1 MTKDTAAEN
10 LVLPKELNATDEN
23 GQTILVEKIVWE
35 HKKINSENQDQERY
49 LFTAK
54 LPEGYVLAEGVTTP
68 TITVIV
74 EGAKG
79 TQILFENGI
88 HYIIDPDYPDHKIT
102 LFCMNN
108 KLHWPHHTEDMGE
121 IQVPGYTDGYLT
133 PDDKGYHYIRVG
145 GGEYGK
151 ITACHQPQ
159 KDGARYLGPYISGYV
174 VKQTVDEV
182 NKVFLLPTCN
192 RNFPQEIGKQRPCLN
207 YHIKQC
213 MAPCSGKISPQ
224 EYAEALE
231 EAVSFLKGSSAN
243 IQKILTQKMMQAAEA
258 MQYEK
263 AARYRDRI
271 RAIQGLAEN
280 QKVVSIRYEEED
292 VIALVQSSVKCCA
305 VVLQFRD
312 YRLVDKEYFMLDEL
326 SEFAQNASLTDS
338 KEQAVEPM
346 MQELRTQFVL
356 RYYDMKQQVPKA
368 VVLDGPPSCQQ
379 ELEEYL
385 CQKAQRSVQL
395 LLPQKGDQMKL
406 LQMAK
411 ENASQQIAEQ
421 TRRTSREIS
430 ALDELARLLGLHQV
444 PNYIEAYD
452 ISNIGSETIVA
463 GMVVFEGG
471 RPLKGAYRKFSV
483 RSVVGKPDDYASM
496 REVLTRRLERY
507 EQHKQEGVGFGR
519 LPDLILLDGGRG
531 HVAAVKPLVRQM
543 GFDIPIF
550 GMAKDDRHR
559 TRTIA
564 TEDGELSVSS
574 FRAAF
579 DLLTSIQ
586 DEVHR
591 FSIGYSR
598 SKHASRAMESVLRSV
613 EGIGE
618 KRAKNLFLRFRTLKA
633 MEAATVEQLEETPG
647 MTHLTALNLYRYLH
661 ENDGQ

>member
-1 MTKDTAAEN
+1 MDNPRLEYLREKVKKLPLQPGIYIMKDKKGQIIYIGKAKALKNRVSSYFRSVEKHTPKVYRMVEN
-10 LVLPKELNATDEN
+10 VWDFEYIVTSSEFEALVLECSFIKQHTPKYN
-23 GQTILVEKIVWE
+23 ILLK
-35 HKKINSENQDQERY
+35 
-49 LFTAK
+49 
-54 LPEGYVLAEGVTTP
+54 
-68 TITVIV
+68 
-74 EGAKG
+74 
-79 TQILFENGI
+79 
-88 HYIIDPDYPDHKIT
+88 
-102 LFCMNN
+102 
-108 KLHWPHHTEDMGE
+108 
-121 IQVPGYTDGYLT
+121 
-133 PDDKGYHYIRVG
+133 DDKGYHYIRVG

-338 KEQAVEPM
+338 KEQAVETM
-346 MQELRTQFVL
+346 MQDLRTQFVL

-559 TRTIA
+559 TRAIA

>member
-1 MTKDTAAEN
+1 MDNPKLEYLREKVKKLPLQPGIYIMKDKKGQIIYIGKAKALKNRVSSYFRSVEKHTPKVYRMVEN
-10 LVLPKELNATDEN
+10 VWDFEYIVTSSEFEALVLECSFIKQHTPKYN
-23 GQTILVEKIVWE
+23 ILLK
-35 HKKINSENQDQERY
+35 
-49 LFTAK
+49 
-54 LPEGYVLAEGVTTP
+54 
-68 TITVIV
+68 
-74 EGAKG
+74 
-79 TQILFENGI
+79 
-88 HYIIDPDYPDHKIT
+88 
-102 LFCMNN
+102 
-108 KLHWPHHTEDMGE
+108 
-121 IQVPGYTDGYLT
+121 
-133 PDDKGYHYIRVG
+133 DDKGYHYIRVG

-231 EAVSFLKGSSAN
+231 EAVNFLKGSSAN

>member
-1 MTKDTAAEN
+1 MDNPRLEYLREKVKKLPLQPGIYIMKDKKGQIIYIGKAKALKNRVSSYFRSVEKHTPKVYRMVEN
-10 LVLPKELNATDEN
+10 VWDFEYIVTSSEFEALVLECSFIKQHTPKYN
-23 GQTILVEKIVWE
+23 ILLK
-35 HKKINSENQDQERY
+35 
-49 LFTAK
+49 
-54 LPEGYVLAEGVTTP
+54 
-68 TITVIV
+68 
-74 EGAKG
+74 
-79 TQILFENGI
+79 
-88 HYIIDPDYPDHKIT
+88 
-102 LFCMNN
+102 
-108 KLHWPHHTEDMGE
+108 
-121 IQVPGYTDGYLT
+121 
-133 PDDKGYHYIRVG
+133 DDKGYHYIRVG

-507 EQHKQEGVGFGR
+507 EQHKQEGVGFGK

>member
-1 MTKDTAAEN
+1 MDNPRLEYLREKVKKLPLQPGIYIMKDKKGQIIYIGKAKALKNRVSSYFRSVEKHTPKVYRMVEN
-10 LVLPKELNATDEN
+10 VWDFEYIVTSSEFEALVLECSFIKQHTPKYN
-23 GQTILVEKIVWE
+23 ILLK
-35 HKKINSENQDQERY
+35 
-49 LFTAK
+49 
-54 LPEGYVLAEGVTTP
+54 
-68 TITVIV
+68 
-74 EGAKG
+74 
-79 TQILFENGI
+79 
-88 HYIIDPDYPDHKIT
+88 
-102 LFCMNN
+102 
-108 KLHWPHHTEDMGE
+108 
-121 IQVPGYTDGYLT
+121 
-133 PDDKGYHYIRVG
+133 DDKGYHYIRVG

-243 IQKILTQKMMQAAEA
+243 TQKILTQKMMQAAEA

-356 RYYDMKQQVPKA
+356 RYYDMKQQAPKA

>member
-1 MTKDTAAEN
+1 MDNPRLEYLREKVKKLPLQPGIYIMKDKKGQIIYIGKAKALKNRVSSYFRSVEKHTPKVYRMVEN
-10 LVLPKELNATDEN
+10 VWDFEYIVTSSEFEALVLECSFIKQHTPKYN
-23 GQTILVEKIVWE
+23 ILLK
-35 HKKINSENQDQERY
+35 
-49 LFTAK
+49 
-54 LPEGYVLAEGVTTP
+54 
-68 TITVIV
+68 
-74 EGAKG
+74 
-79 TQILFENGI
+79 
-88 HYIIDPDYPDHKIT
+88 
-102 LFCMNN
+102 
-108 KLHWPHHTEDMGE
+108 
-121 IQVPGYTDGYLT
+121 
-133 PDDKGYHYIRVG
+133 DDKGYHYIRVG

-213 MAPCSGKISPQ
+213 MAPCNGKISPQ

-586 DEVHR
+586 DEAHR

-618 KRAKNLFLRFRTLKA
+618 NRAKNLFLRFRTLKA

>member
-1 MTKDTAAEN
+1 MDNPRLEYLREKVKKLPLQPGIYIMKDKKGQIIYIGKAKALKNRVSSYFRSVEKHTPKVYRMVEN
-10 LVLPKELNATDEN
+10 VWDFEYIVTSSEFEALVLECSFIKQHTPKYN
-23 GQTILVEKIVWE
+23 ILLK
-35 HKKINSENQDQERY
+35 
-49 LFTAK
+49 
-54 LPEGYVLAEGVTTP
+54 
-68 TITVIV
+68 
-74 EGAKG
+74 
-79 TQILFENGI
+79 
-88 HYIIDPDYPDHKIT
+88 
-102 LFCMNN
+102 
-108 KLHWPHHTEDMGE
+108 
-121 IQVPGYTDGYLT
+121 
-133 PDDKGYHYIRVG
+133 DDKGYHYIRVG

-224 EYAEALE
+224 EYTEALE

-263 AARYRDRI
+263 AARYRDCI

-421 TRRTSREIS
+421 TRRTSRESS
-430 ALDELARLLGLHQV
+430 ALDELARLLGLHKV

-507 EQHKQEGVGFGR
+507 EQHNQEGVGFGR

>member
-1 MTKDTAAEN
+1 MDNPRLEYLREKVKKLPLQPGIYIMKDKKGQIIYIGKAKALKNRVSSYFRSVEKHTPKVYRMVEN
-10 LVLPKELNATDEN
+10 VWDFEYIVTSSEFEALVLECSFIKQHTPKYN
-23 GQTILVEKIVWE
+23 ILLK
-35 HKKINSENQDQERY
+35 
-49 LFTAK
+49 
-54 LPEGYVLAEGVTTP
+54 
-68 TITVIV
+68 
-74 EGAKG
+74 
-79 TQILFENGI
+79 
-88 HYIIDPDYPDHKIT
+88 
-102 LFCMNN
+102 
-108 KLHWPHHTEDMGE
+108 
-121 IQVPGYTDGYLT
+121 
-133 PDDKGYHYIRVG
+133 DDKGYHYIRVG

-243 IQKILTQKMMQAAEA
+243 IQKILTQKMMQAAQA

>member
-1 MTKDTAAEN
+1 MDNPRLEYLREKVKKLPLQPGIYIMKDKKGQIIYIGKAKALKNRVSSYFRSVEKHTPKVYRMVEN
-10 LVLPKELNATDEN
+10 VWDFEYIVTSSEFEALVLECSFIKQHTPKYN
-23 GQTILVEKIVWE
+23 ILLK
-35 HKKINSENQDQERY
+35 
-49 LFTAK
+49 
-54 LPEGYVLAEGVTTP
+54 
-68 TITVIV
+68 
-74 EGAKG
+74 
-79 TQILFENGI
+79 
-88 HYIIDPDYPDHKIT
+88 
-102 LFCMNN
+102 
-108 KLHWPHHTEDMGE
+108 
-121 IQVPGYTDGYLT
+121 
-133 PDDKGYHYIRVG
+133 DDKGYHYIRVG

-151 ITACHQPQ
+151 ITACHQPL

-326 SEFAQNASLTDS
+326 SEFAQNASFTDN

-421 TRRTSREIS
+421 TRRTRREIS

-531 HVAAVKPLVRQM
+531 HVAAVKPLVHQM
-543 GFDIPIF
+543 GFDIPVF

>member
-1 MTKDTAAEN
+1 LDNPRLEYLREKVKKLPLQPGIYIMKDKKGQIIYIGKAKALKNRVSSYFRSVEKHTPKVYRMVEN
-10 LVLPKELNATDEN
+10 VWDFEYIVTSSEFEALVLECSFIKQHTPKYN
-23 GQTILVEKIVWE
+23 ILLK
-35 HKKINSENQDQERY
+35 
-49 LFTAK
+49 
-54 LPEGYVLAEGVTTP
+54 
-68 TITVIV
+68 
-74 EGAKG
+74 
-79 TQILFENGI
+79 
-88 HYIIDPDYPDHKIT
+88 
-102 LFCMNN
+102 
-108 KLHWPHHTEDMGE
+108 
-121 IQVPGYTDGYLT
+121 
-133 PDDKGYHYIRVG
+133 DDKGYHYIRVG

>member
-1 MTKDTAAEN
+1 MDNPRLEYLREKVKKLPLQPGIYIMKDKKGQIIYIGKAKALKNRVSSYFRSVEKHTPKVYRMVEN
-10 LVLPKELNATDEN
+10 VWDFEYIVTSSEFEALVLECSFIKQHTPKYN
-23 GQTILVEKIVWE
+23 ILLK
-35 HKKINSENQDQERY
+35 
-49 LFTAK
+49 
-54 LPEGYVLAEGVTTP
+54 
-68 TITVIV
+68 
-74 EGAKG
+74 
-79 TQILFENGI
+79 
-88 HYIIDPDYPDHKIT
+88 
-102 LFCMNN
+102 
-108 KLHWPHHTEDMGE
+108 
-121 IQVPGYTDGYLT
+121 
-133 PDDKGYHYIRVG
+133 DDKGYHYIRVG

-452 ISNIGSETIVA
+452 ISNIGSETIVS

>member
-1 MTKDTAAEN
+1 MDNPRLEYLREKVKKLPLQPGIYIMKDKKGQIIYIGKAKALKNRVSSYFRSVEKHTPKVYRMVEN
-10 LVLPKELNATDEN
+10 VWDFEYIVTSSEFEALVLECSFIKQHTPKYN
-23 GQTILVEKIVWE
+23 ILLK
-35 HKKINSENQDQERY
+35 
-49 LFTAK
+49 
-54 LPEGYVLAEGVTTP
+54 
-68 TITVIV
+68 
-74 EGAKG
+74 
-79 TQILFENGI
+79 
-88 HYIIDPDYPDHKIT
+88 
-102 LFCMNN
+102 
-108 KLHWPHHTEDMGE
+108 
-121 IQVPGYTDGYLT
+121 
-133 PDDKGYHYIRVG
+133 DDKGYHYIRVG

-496 REVLTRRLERY
+496 REMLTRRLERY

>member
-1 MTKDTAAEN
+1 MDNPRLEYLREKVKKLPLQPGIYIMKDKKGQIIYIGKAKALKNRVSSYFRSVEKHTPKVYRMVEN
-10 LVLPKELNATDEN
+10 VWDFEYIVTSSEFEALVLECSFIKQHTPKYN
-23 GQTILVEKIVWE
+23 ILLK
-35 HKKINSENQDQERY
+35 
-49 LFTAK
+49 
-54 LPEGYVLAEGVTTP
+54 
-68 TITVIV
+68 
-74 EGAKG
+74 
-79 TQILFENGI
+79 
-88 HYIIDPDYPDHKIT
+88 
-102 LFCMNN
+102 
-108 KLHWPHHTEDMGE
+108 
-121 IQVPGYTDGYLT
+121 
-133 PDDKGYHYIRVG
+133 DDKGYHYIRVG

-292 VIALVQSSVKCCA
+292 IIALVQSSVKCCA

>member
-1 MTKDTAAEN
+1 MDNPRLEYLREKVKKLPLQPGIYIMKDKKGQIIYIGKAKALKNRVSSYFRSVEKHTPKVYRMVEN
-10 LVLPKELNATDEN
+10 VWDFEYIVTSSEFEALVLECSFIKQHTPKYN
-23 GQTILVEKIVWE
+23 ILLK
-35 HKKINSENQDQERY
+35 
-49 LFTAK
+49 
-54 LPEGYVLAEGVTTP
+54 
-68 TITVIV
+68 
-74 EGAKG
+74 
-79 TQILFENGI
+79 
-88 HYIIDPDYPDHKIT
+88 
-102 LFCMNN
+102 
-108 KLHWPHHTEDMGE
+108 
-121 IQVPGYTDGYLT
+121 
-133 PDDKGYHYIRVG
+133 DDKGYHYIRVG

-243 IQKILTQKMMQAAEA
+243 IQKILTQKMMRAAEA

>member
-1 MTKDTAAEN
+1 MDNPRLEYLREKVKKLPLQPGIYIMKDKKGQIIYIGKAKALKNRVSSYFRSVEKHTPKVYRMVEN
-10 LVLPKELNATDEN
+10 VWDFEYIVTSSEFEALVLECSFIKQHTPKYN
-23 GQTILVEKIVWE
+23 ILLK
-35 HKKINSENQDQERY
+35 
-49 LFTAK
+49 
-54 LPEGYVLAEGVTTP
+54 
-68 TITVIV
+68 
-74 EGAKG
+74 
-79 TQILFENGI
+79 
-88 HYIIDPDYPDHKIT
+88 
-102 LFCMNN
+102 
-108 KLHWPHHTEDMGE
+108 
-121 IQVPGYTDGYLT
+121 
-133 PDDKGYHYIRVG
+133 DDKGYHYIRVG

-326 SEFAQNASLTDS
+326 SEFAQNASLIDS

-543 GFDIPIF
+543 GFDIPVF

-598 SKHASRAMESVLRSV
+598 SKHASRAMESVLLSV

>member
-1 MTKDTAAEN
+1 MDNPRLEYLREKVKKLPLQPGIYIMKDKKGQIIYIGKAKALKNRVSSYFRSVEKHTPKVYRMVEN
-10 LVLPKELNATDEN
+10 VWDFEYIVTSSEFEALVLECSFIKQHTPKYN
-23 GQTILVEKIVWE
+23 ILLK
-35 HKKINSENQDQERY
+35 
-49 LFTAK
+49 
-54 LPEGYVLAEGVTTP
+54 
-68 TITVIV
+68 
-74 EGAKG
+74 
-79 TQILFENGI
+79 
-88 HYIIDPDYPDHKIT
+88 
-102 LFCMNN
+102 
-108 KLHWPHHTEDMGE
+108 
-121 IQVPGYTDGYLT
+121 
-133 PDDKGYHYIRVG
+133 DDKGYHYIRVG

-338 KEQAVEPM
+338 KEQAVEPRR
-346 MQELRTQFVL
+346 QELRTQFVL
-356 RYYDMKQQVPKA
+356 CYYDMKQQVPKA

>member
-1 MTKDTAAEN
+1 MDNPRLEYLREKVKKLPLQPGIYIMKDKKGQIIYIGKAKALKNRVSSYFRSVEKHTPKVYRMVEN
-10 LVLPKELNATDEN
+10 VWDFEYIVTSSEFEALVLECSFIKQHTPKYN
-23 GQTILVEKIVWE
+23 ILLK
-35 HKKINSENQDQERY
+35 
-49 LFTAK
+49 
-54 LPEGYVLAEGVTTP
+54 
-68 TITVIV
+68 
-74 EGAKG
+74 
-79 TQILFENGI
+79 
-88 HYIIDPDYPDHKIT
+88 
-102 LFCMNN
+102 
-108 KLHWPHHTEDMGE
+108 
-121 IQVPGYTDGYLT
+121 
-133 PDDKGYHYIRVG
+133 DDKGYHYIRVG

-174 VKQTVDEV
+174 VKQTMDEV

>member
-1 MTKDTAAEN
+1 MDNPRLEYLREKVKKLPLQPGIYIMKDKKGQIIYIGKAKALKNRVSSYFRSVEKHTPKVYRMVEN
-10 LVLPKELNATDEN
+10 VWDFEYIVTSSEFEALVLECSFIKQHTPKYN
-23 GQTILVEKIVWE
+23 ILLK
-35 HKKINSENQDQERY
+35 
-49 LFTAK
+49 
-54 LPEGYVLAEGVTTP
+54 
-68 TITVIV
+68 
-74 EGAKG
+74 
-79 TQILFENGI
+79 
-88 HYIIDPDYPDHKIT
+88 
-102 LFCMNN
+102 
-108 KLHWPHHTEDMGE
+108 
-121 IQVPGYTDGYLT
+121 
-133 PDDKGYHYIRVG
+133 DDKGYHYIRVG

-159 KDGARYLGPYISGYV
+159 KDGAHYLGPYISGYV

>member
-1 MTKDTAAEN
+1 MDNPRLEYLREKVKKLPLQPGIYIMKDKKGQIIYIGKAKALKNRVSSYFRSVEKHTPKVYRMVEN
-10 LVLPKELNATDEN
+10 VWDFEYIVTSSEFEALVLECSFIKQHTPKYN
-23 GQTILVEKIVWE
+23 ILLK
-35 HKKINSENQDQERY
+35 
-49 LFTAK
+49 
-54 LPEGYVLAEGVTTP
+54 
-68 TITVIV
+68 
-74 EGAKG
+74 
-79 TQILFENGI
+79 
-88 HYIIDPDYPDHKIT
+88 
-102 LFCMNN
+102 
-108 KLHWPHHTEDMGE
+108 
-121 IQVPGYTDGYLT
+121 
-133 PDDKGYHYIRVG
+133 DDKGYHYIRVG

-224 EYAEALE
+224 EYTGALE

-618 KRAKNLFLRFRTLKA
+618 NRAKNLFLRFRTLKA

>member
-1 MTKDTAAEN
+1 MDNPRLEYLREKVKKLPLQPGIYIMKDKKGQIIYIGKAKALKNRVSSYFRSVEKHTPKVYRMVEN
-10 LVLPKELNATDEN
+10 VWDFEYIVTSSEFEALVLECSFIKQHTPKYN
-23 GQTILVEKIVWE
+23 ILLK
-35 HKKINSENQDQERY
+35 
-49 LFTAK
+49 
-54 LPEGYVLAEGVTTP
+54 
-68 TITVIV
+68 
-74 EGAKG
+74 
-79 TQILFENGI
+79 
-88 HYIIDPDYPDHKIT
+88 
-102 LFCMNN
+102 
-108 KLHWPHHTEDMGE
+108 
-121 IQVPGYTDGYLT
+121 
-133 PDDKGYHYIRVG
+133 DDKGYHYIRVG

-368 VVLDGPPSCQQ
+368 VVLDGTPSCQQ

>member
-1 MTKDTAAEN
+1 MDNPRLEYLREKVKKLPLQPGIYIMKDKKGQIIYIGKAKALKNRVSSYFRSVEKHTPKVYRMVEN
-10 LVLPKELNATDEN
+10 VWDFEYIVTSSEFEALVLECSFIKQHTPKYN
-23 GQTILVEKIVWE
+23 ILLK
-35 HKKINSENQDQERY
+35 
-49 LFTAK
+49 
-54 LPEGYVLAEGVTTP
+54 
-68 TITVIV
+68 
-74 EGAKG
+74 
-79 TQILFENGI
+79 
-88 HYIIDPDYPDHKIT
+88 
-102 LFCMNN
+102 
-108 KLHWPHHTEDMGE
+108 
-121 IQVPGYTDGYLT
+121 
-133 PDDKGYHYIRVG
+133 DDKGYHYIRVG

-564 TEDGELSVSS
+564 SEDGELSVSS

>member
-1 MTKDTAAEN
+1 MDNPRLEYLREKVKKLPLQPGIYIMKDKKGQIIYIGKAKALKNRVSSYFRSVEKHTPKVYRMVEN
-10 LVLPKELNATDEN
+10 VWDFEYIVTSSEFEALVLECSFIKQHTPKYN
-23 GQTILVEKIVWE
+23 ILLK
-35 HKKINSENQDQERY
+35 
-49 LFTAK
+49 
-54 LPEGYVLAEGVTTP
+54 
-68 TITVIV
+68 
-74 EGAKG
+74 
-79 TQILFENGI
+79 
-88 HYIIDPDYPDHKIT
+88 
-102 LFCMNN
+102 
-108 KLHWPHHTEDMGE
+108 
-121 IQVPGYTDGYLT
+121 
-133 PDDKGYHYIRVG
+133 DDKGYHYIRVG

-326 SEFAQNASLTDS
+326 SEFAQNASLTGS

>member
-1 MTKDTAAEN
+1 MDNPRLEYLREKVKKLPLQPGIYIMKDKKGQIIYIGKAKALKNRVSSYFRSVEKHTPKVYRMVEN
-10 LVLPKELNATDEN
+10 VWDFEYIVTSSEFEALVLECSFIKQHTPKYN
-23 GQTILVEKIVWE
+23 ILLK
-35 HKKINSENQDQERY
+35 
-49 LFTAK
+49 
-54 LPEGYVLAEGVTTP
+54 
-68 TITVIV
+68 
-74 EGAKG
+74 
-79 TQILFENGI
+79 
-88 HYIIDPDYPDHKIT
+88 
-102 LFCMNN
+102 
-108 KLHWPHHTEDMGE
+108 
-121 IQVPGYTDGYLT
+121 
-133 PDDKGYHYIRVG
+133 DDKGYHYIRVG

-224 EYAEALE
+224 EYTEALE

-263 AARYRDRI
+263 AAHYRDRI

>member
-1 MTKDTAAEN
+1 MDNPRLEYLRKKVKKLPLQPGIYIMKDKKGQIIYIGKAKALKNRVSSYFRSVEKHTPKVYRMVEN
-10 LVLPKELNATDEN
+10 VWDFEYIVTSSEFEALVLECSFIKQHTPKYN
-23 GQTILVEKIVWE
+23 ILLK
-35 HKKINSENQDQERY
+35 
-49 LFTAK
+49 
-54 LPEGYVLAEGVTTP
+54 
-68 TITVIV
+68 
-74 EGAKG
+74 
-79 TQILFENGI
+79 
-88 HYIIDPDYPDHKIT
+88 
-102 LFCMNN
+102 
-108 KLHWPHHTEDMGE
+108 
-121 IQVPGYTDGYLT
+121 
-133 PDDKGYHYIRVG
+133 DDKGYHYIRVG

-224 EYAEALE
+224 EYTEALE

>member
-1 MTKDTAAEN
+1 MDNPRLEYLREKVKKLPLQPGIYIMKDKKGQIIYIGKAKALKNRVSSYFRSVEKHTPKVYRMVEN
-10 LVLPKELNATDEN
+10 VWDFEYIVTSSEFEALVLECSFIKQHTPKYN
-23 GQTILVEKIVWE
+23 ILLK
-35 HKKINSENQDQERY
+35 
-49 LFTAK
+49 
-54 LPEGYVLAEGVTTP
+54 
-68 TITVIV
+68 
-74 EGAKG
+74 
-79 TQILFENGI
+79 
-88 HYIIDPDYPDHKIT
+88 
-102 LFCMNN
+102 
-108 KLHWPHHTEDMGE
+108 
-121 IQVPGYTDGYLT
+121 
-133 PDDKGYHYIRVG
+133 DDKGYHYIRVG

-243 IQKILTQKMMQAAEA
+243 TQKILTQKMMQAAEA

-379 ELEEYL
+379 EEYL

>member
-1 MTKDTAAEN
+1 MDNPRLEYLREKVKKLPLQPGIYIMKDKKGQIIYIGKAKALKNRVSSYFRSVEKHTPKVYRMVEN
-10 LVLPKELNATDEN
+10 VWDFEYIVTSSEFEALVLECSFIKQHTPKYN
-23 GQTILVEKIVWE
+23 ILLK
-35 HKKINSENQDQERY
+35 
-49 LFTAK
+49 
-54 LPEGYVLAEGVTTP
+54 
-68 TITVIV
+68 
-74 EGAKG
+74 
-79 TQILFENGI
+79 
-88 HYIIDPDYPDHKIT
+88 
-102 LFCMNN
+102 
-108 KLHWPHHTEDMGE
+108 
-121 IQVPGYTDGYLT
+121 
-133 PDDKGYHYIRVG
+133 DDKGSHYIRVG

>member
-1 MTKDTAAEN
+1 MDNPRLEYLREKVKKLPLQPGIYIMKDKKGQIIYIGKAKALKNRVSSYFRSVEKHTPKVYRMVEN
-10 LVLPKELNATDEN
+10 VWDFEYIVTSSEFEALVLECSFIKQHTPKYN
-23 GQTILVEKIVWE
+23 ILLK
-35 HKKINSENQDQERY
+35 
-49 LFTAK
+49 
-54 LPEGYVLAEGVTTP
+54 
-68 TITVIV
+68 
-74 EGAKG
+74 
-79 TQILFENGI
+79 
-88 HYIIDPDYPDHKIT
+88 
-102 LFCMNN
+102 
-108 KLHWPHHTEDMGE
+108 
-121 IQVPGYTDGYLT
+121 
-133 PDDKGYHYIRVG
+133 DDKGYHYIRVG

-151 ITACHQPQ
+151 ITACHQPL

-326 SEFAQNASLTDS
+326 SEFAQNASFTDN

-379 ELEEYL
+379 ELEDYL

-543 GFDIPIF
+543 GFDIPVF

>member
-1 MTKDTAAEN
+1 MDNPRLEYLREKVKKLPLQPGIYIMKDKKGQIIYIGKAKALKNRVSSYFRSVEKHTPKVYRMVEN
-10 LVLPKELNATDEN
+10 VWDFEYIVTSSEFEALVLECSFIKQHTPKYN
-23 GQTILVEKIVWE
+23 ILLK
-35 HKKINSENQDQERY
+35 
-49 LFTAK
+49 
-54 LPEGYVLAEGVTTP
+54 
-68 TITVIV
+68 
-74 EGAKG
+74 
-79 TQILFENGI
+79 
-88 HYIIDPDYPDHKIT
+88 
-102 LFCMNN
+102 
-108 KLHWPHHTEDMGE
+108 
-121 IQVPGYTDGYLT
+121 
-133 PDDKGYHYIRVG
+133 DDKGYHYIRVG

-243 IQKILTQKMMQAAEA
+243 IQKILTQKMMQAAQA

-338 KEQAVEPM
+338 KEKAVEPM

-385 CQKAQRSVQL
+385 CQKAQCSVQL

>member
-1 MTKDTAAEN
+1 MDNPRLEYLREKVKKLPLQPGIYIMKDKKGQIIYIGKAKALKNRVSSYFRSVEKHTPKVYRMVEN
-10 LVLPKELNATDEN
+10 VWDFEYIVTSSEFEALVLECSFIKQHTPKYN
-23 GQTILVEKIVWE
+23 ILLK
-35 HKKINSENQDQERY
+35 
-49 LFTAK
+49 
-54 LPEGYVLAEGVTTP
+54 
-68 TITVIV
+68 
-74 EGAKG
+74 
-79 TQILFENGI
+79 
-88 HYIIDPDYPDHKIT
+88 
-102 LFCMNN
+102 
-108 KLHWPHHTEDMGE
+108 
-121 IQVPGYTDGYLT
+121 
-133 PDDKGYHYIRVG
+133 DDKGYHYIRVG

-463 GMVVFEGG
+463 GMVAFEGG

>member
-1 MTKDTAAEN
+1 MDNPRLEYLREKVKKLPLQPGIYIMKDKKGQIIYIGKAKALKNRVSSYFRSVEKHTPKVYRMVEN
-10 LVLPKELNATDEN
+10 VWDFEYIVTSSEFEALVLECSFIKQHTPKYN
-23 GQTILVEKIVWE
+23 ILLK
-35 HKKINSENQDQERY
+35 
-49 LFTAK
+49 
-54 LPEGYVLAEGVTTP
+54 
-68 TITVIV
+68 
-74 EGAKG
+74 
-79 TQILFENGI
+79 
-88 HYIIDPDYPDHKIT
+88 
-102 LFCMNN
+102 
-108 KLHWPHHTEDMGE
+108 
-121 IQVPGYTDGYLT
+121 
-133 PDDKGYHYIRVG
+133 DDKGYHYIRVG

-224 EYAEALE
+224 EYTEALE

-452 ISNIGSETIVA
+452 TSNIGSETIVA

-618 KRAKNLFLRFRTLKA
+618 NRAKNLFLRFRTLKA

>member
-1 MTKDTAAEN
+1 MDNPRLEYLREKVKKLPLQPGIYIMKDKKGQIIYIGKAKALKNRVSSYFRSVEKHTPKVYRMVEN
-10 LVLPKELNATDEN
+10 VWDFEYIVTSSEFEALVLECSFIKQHTPKYN
-23 GQTILVEKIVWE
+23 ILLK
-35 HKKINSENQDQERY
+35 
-49 LFTAK
+49 
-54 LPEGYVLAEGVTTP
+54 
-68 TITVIV
+68 
-74 EGAKG
+74 
-79 TQILFENGI
+79 
-88 HYIIDPDYPDHKIT
+88 
-102 LFCMNN
+102 
-108 KLHWPHHTEDMGE
+108 
-121 IQVPGYTDGYLT
+121 
-133 PDDKGYHYIRVG
+133 DDKGYHYIRVG

-543 GFDIPIF
+543 GFDIPTF

>member
-1 MTKDTAAEN
+1 MDNPRLEYLREKVKKLPLQPGIYIMKDKKGQIIYIGKAKALKNRVSSYFRSVEKHTPKVYRMVEN
-10 LVLPKELNATDEN
+10 VWDFEYIVTSSEFEALVLECSFIKQHTPKYN
-23 GQTILVEKIVWE
+23 ILLK
-35 HKKINSENQDQERY
+35 
-49 LFTAK
+49 
-54 LPEGYVLAEGVTTP
+54 
-68 TITVIV
+68 
-74 EGAKG
+74 
-79 TQILFENGI
+79 
-88 HYIIDPDYPDHKIT
+88 
-102 LFCMNN
+102 
-108 KLHWPHHTEDMGE
+108 
-121 IQVPGYTDGYLT
+121 
-133 PDDKGYHYIRVG
+133 DDKGYHYIRVG

-231 EAVSFLKGSSAN
+231 EAVIFLKGSSAN